1 MNDLKLLS
9 IINFQLS
16 IVNFQFMKYVWGIL
30 IVTACSTARNQADC
44 IDQSKIKE
52 DVMCAQVYQPVC
64 GCDGK
69 TYSNDCVATNSGVST
84 FTQGACKTDS
94 TGR

>member
-1 MNDLKLLS
+1 
-9 IINFQLS
+9 
-16 IVNFQFMKYVWGIL
+16 MKYVL
-30 IVTACSTARNQADC
+30 CIVWLSACTTARNQADC

-52 DVMCAQVYQPVC
+52 DVMCVQVYKPVC

-69 TYSNDCVATNSGVST
+69 TYSNDCMATNSGVTT
-84 FTQGACKTDS
+84 FTEGECKTDS